1 MVLKQASREWYLKL
15 KEQLE
20 ELGVKRSNIDY
31 KVFIKIINRK
41 LFVIAIYVND
51 FLLFWED

>member
-20 ELGVKRSNIDY
+20 ELGVKRSNINY